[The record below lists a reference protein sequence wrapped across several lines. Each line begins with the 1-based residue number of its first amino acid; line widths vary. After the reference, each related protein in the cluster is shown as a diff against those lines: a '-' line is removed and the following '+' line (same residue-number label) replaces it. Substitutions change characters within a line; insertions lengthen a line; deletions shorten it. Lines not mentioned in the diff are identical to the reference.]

1 MEHILSADGFIMALL
16 VCFAVAGTISWL
28 SEIFM
33 GTGLGLF
40 GDTILA
46 AFGAMLAERML
57 PQFGLTIASGLP
69 GIIASAAIGAV
80 AVLLAMRL
88 IQRAA

>member
-1 MEHILSADGFIMALL
+1 MESILGADGFMMALL

-28 SEIFM
+28 SDILV
-33 GTGLGLF
+33 GSGLGLF
-40 GDTILA
+40 GDTILS
-46 AFGAMLAERML
+46 AFGALLADRLL
-57 PQFGLTIASGLP
+57 PQFGLTIAGGLP
-69 GIIASAAIGAV
+69 GVIASAAIGAV